1 MERHLSL
8 ARAEDS
14 LLVVVDPQEKLVN
27 MIHNREEVVKTVS
40 LLLRFSSIFKIPVVL
55 TEHYPEG
62 LGYTVDEIKRNLP
75 YYQPIIKRIFS
86 CFGVSEFREALEAS
100 GRKRLLVTGIETHIC
115 ICQTALDAI
124 QHGYMVQVVADGV
137 GTRFPRDH
145 QTAIARMRQAGAVIT
160 TWEAL
165 MYEITERADTEEFKR
180 VLELVK

>member
-55 TEHYPEG
+55 TEHY
-62 LGYTVDEIKRNLP
+62 P